1 MLRRIATGAK
11 LRRAGLANEKSYA
24 AIGRAVIELIGVSV
38 DPPSRDSVSDLRDD
52 LNLALDRFD
61 RTSKRQSSLS
71 KEGAM
76 KLIAL
81 DYTLDCLARTLKFPM
96 TVEIRAHLEALGYE
110 YSGAPRSVERQW
122 NRLFE
127 WWRGVFPVF
136 GIGTDL
142 KKFPVP
148 LFLACADVRDSARGH
163 YSCS

>member
-1 MLRRIATGAK
+1 
-11 LRRAGLANEKSYA
+11 
-24 AIGRAVIELIGVSV
+24 
-38 DPPSRDSVSDLRDD
+38 
-52 LNLALDRFD
+52 
-61 RTSKRQSSLS
+61 
-71 KEGAM
+71 M